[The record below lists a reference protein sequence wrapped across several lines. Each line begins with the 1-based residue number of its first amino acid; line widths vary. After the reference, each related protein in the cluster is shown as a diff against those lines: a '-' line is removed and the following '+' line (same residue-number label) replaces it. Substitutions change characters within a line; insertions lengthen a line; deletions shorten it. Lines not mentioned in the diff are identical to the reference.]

1 MAISKN
7 YSVSRLKTF
16 NSCPLKYKY
25 TYVEGWNVTGNTVS
39 NDIQKGLALHKTF
52 EVHDASKSLQE
63 TYETFETYLETNP
76 VDHNEYS
83 KEYLMNGVKRFFYF
97 WKDFIVPLLEEGWK
111 VKKEFWVRQQFHNV
125 PFIGGIDLLLKKDDE
140 FIIVDYKTSSSTG
153 TSTHKSQLLTYAY
166 LLNEDKDFENIINK
180 TKLYVFFPLGKLTK
194 EYNNDSDEALSCLKK
209 VKFTKTDLFTV
220 IDSFESTIDRIL
232 EKDWST
238 VTEKDGVVQFDRNG
252 KPFACKWCPYAGSVD
267 NGCGFKGCTKSY
279 EAGLR
284 QNRTTKFEKD

>member
-7 YSVSRLKTF
+7 YSVSRLKAF
-16 NSCPLKYKY
+16 DSCPLKYKY
-25 TYVEGWNVTGNTVS
+25 TYVDGWKVTGNTIS

-52 EVHDASKSLQE
+52 EVHDASKNLQE
-63 TYETFETYLETNP
+63 TYDTFETYLEQNP

-83 KEYLMNGVKRFFYF
+83 KEYLLTGVKRFFYF
-97 WKDFIVPLLEEGWK
+97 WKDFVAPLIEDGWS
-111 VKKEFWVRQQFHNV
+111 VKKEFWVRQEFHNV
-125 PFIGGIDLLLKKDDE
+125 PFIGAIDLLLKKDDE
-140 FIIVDYKTSSSTG
+140 FIIIDYKTSASTG

-194 EYNNDSDEALSCLKK
+194 EYDNDADESLACLKK

-220 IDSFESTIDRIL
+220 IDSFKSMIDRIL